1 MFEHGSYTIEV
12 RQRIVIVQILD
23 AWNLKTALHFCK
35 EMGKVAKTMS
45 GSPWAILSDLTQW
58 QLSTPEVGA
67 EIARQAVKLDAL
79 GRTHNAMVANDHG
92 IRQMVVSEAIM
103 KGTSKPVVEFFNER
117 TAALE
122 WLASCGFE

>member
-12 RQRIVIVQILD
+12 RQRIVIVHILD

-35 EMGKVAKTMS
+35 EMEKVAETMS

-92 IRQMVVSEAIM
+92 IRQVVVSEAIM
-103 KGTSKPVVEFFNER
+103 TGTRKPVVEFFNDK

-122 WLASCGFE
+122 WLAICGFE